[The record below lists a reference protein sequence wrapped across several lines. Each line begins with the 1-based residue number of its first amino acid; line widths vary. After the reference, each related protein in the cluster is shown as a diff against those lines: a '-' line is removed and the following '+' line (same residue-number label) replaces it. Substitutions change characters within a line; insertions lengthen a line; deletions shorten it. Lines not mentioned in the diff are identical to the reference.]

1 MLNLITKNI
10 ILNFSYL
17 LLKVYQN
24 VEKISATS
32 VLNCKVYFSQLL
44 SKDFYTV

>member
-17 LLKVYQN
+17 LLKVHQN
-24 VEKISATS
+24 VEKISATL
-32 VLNCKVYFSQLL
+32 VLNCKVYF
-44 SKDFYTV
+44 FNF